1 MQENATSKNQNEPL
15 EGNNKKV
22 SAAKALISDV
32 LDSNAILFH
41 DQFDEAYLAENGDGR
56 KILKLDSEQ
65 FSKWLS
71 RQYWIKEQQPLPR
84 DADKQVVQTLSAFA
98 CIDGPSHDL
107 FVRLAKA
114 KDSSKLYYDL
124 ANGSVIETTPGGWN
138 IVSTPE
144 IMFRRVQQKA
154 QVIPEQDGAIGL
166 LRSYVNVASEDDWL
180 LFMVFTIAA
189 FIPGFPHAML
199 VLHGPQGAGK
209 TTPMKV
215 IKQLVDPS
223 ALEGMMLPENP
234 VDFVQLADQHAFLFF
249 DNLSSMTVKM
259 SDTFARAITG
269 DTLSRRK
276 LYSDNTAIV
285 YKIQNPLAVNGI
297 NQVIVKPDLL
307 ERSILIELER
317 ITPAT
322 RIPEDEFWEAFE
334 HDKPS
339 LLGAIFD
346 VLARAMAIY
355 PSVSSEGLPRMADF
369 SRWGCAI
376 SEAAGY
382 TQQDFLDA
390 YNANIDR
397 QNDEAIDASPVAKAV
412 IRLLEESD
420 DGFWQGSPETLFTTL
435 NSRADTIN
443 SRGNKYWPR
452 SPEIVT
458 KRLKDIQVNLQA
470 IGIRLEVG
478 RNGHGRFIILEQAE
492 KATELDEPTEQTP
505 DEPQQHLSVDGDEN
519 VSMSAT
525 SQV

>member
-1 MQENATSKNQNEPL
+1 MQENATTKNQNEPS

-32 LDSNAILFH
+32 LDSDAILFH

-56 KILKLDSEQ
+56 KVLKLESDQ
-65 FSKWLS
+65 FSKWLF
-71 RQYWIKEQQPLPR
+71 RQYWLKEQQPLPR

-98 CIDGPSHDL
+98 CIDGPCHDL

-114 KDSSKLYYDL
+114 KDGSKLYYDL
-124 ANGSVIETTPGGWN
+124 ANGSVVETTSAGWK

-144 IMFRRVQQKA
+144 IMFRRVQQKV
-154 QVIPEQDGAIGL
+154 QVTPEHDGAIGL
-166 LRSYVNVASEDDWL
+166 LRSYVNVASEEDWL

-223 ALEGMMLPENP
+223 ALEGMMLPDNP
-234 VDFVQLADQHAFLFF
+234 VEFVQLADQHAFLFF

-317 ITPAT
+317 ITPET

-334 HDKPS
+334 HDKPG

-346 VLARAMAIY
+346 VLAKAMAIY

-382 TQQDFLDA
+382 TRQAFLDA

-397 QNDEAIDASPVAKAV
+397 QNDEAIDASPIAKAV
-412 IRLLEESD
+412 IQLLEESD
-420 DGFWQGSPETLFTTL
+420 DGFWQGSPETLFHEL
-435 NSRADTIN
+435 HKRPDTIN
-443 SRGNKYWPR
+443 YRGNRYWPK

-458 KRLKDIQVNLQA
+458 KRLKDVQVNLQA
-470 IGIRLEVG
+470 VGIRLEIG
-478 RNGHGRFIILEQAE
+478 RNNRGRFIILEQTNRPE
-492 KATELDEPTEQTP
+492 ETDESQTQKP
-505 DEPQQHLSVDGDEN
+505 DEPQTKLGVDDDD
-519 VSMSAT
+519 VSMSAQ
-525 SQV
+525 SKV

>member
-1 MQENATSKNQNEPL
+1 
-15 EGNNKKV
+15 
-22 SAAKALISDV
+22 
-32 LDSNAILFH
+32 
-41 DQFDEAYLAENGDGR
+41 
-56 KILKLDSEQ
+56 
-65 FSKWLS
+65 
-71 RQYWIKEQQPLPR
+71 
-84 DADKQVVQTLSAFA
+84 
-98 CIDGPSHDL
+98 
-107 FVRLAKA
+107 
-114 KDSSKLYYDL
+114 
-124 ANGSVIETTPGGWN
+124 
-138 IVSTPE
+138 
-144 IMFRRVQQKA
+144 
-154 QVIPEQDGAIGL
+154 
-166 LRSYVNVASEDDWL
+166 
-180 LFMVFTIAA
+180 
-189 FIPGFPHAML
+189 
-199 VLHGPQGAGK
+199 
-209 TTPMKV
+209 
-215 IKQLVDPS
+215 
-223 ALEGMMLPENP
+223 
-234 VDFVQLADQHAFLFF
+234 
-249 DNLSSMTVKM
+249 M
-259 SDTFARAITG
+259 SDTLARAITG
-269 DTLSRRK
+269 DTFSKRRST
-276 LYSDNTAIV
+276 LITHDVV

-307 ERSILIELER
+307 ERSILIELQR
-317 ITPAT
+317 ITQEA

-376 SEAAGY
+376 SDAAGY

-412 IRLLEESD
+412 ILLLEESD
-420 DGFWQGSPETLFTTL
+420 DGYWQGSPEALFTTL

-443 SRGNKYWPR
+443 SRGNKYWPK

-478 RNGHGRFIILEQAE
+478 RNGHGRFIILEQTK
-492 KATELDEPTEQTP
+492 KAVELDEPTEQTP
-505 DEPQQHLSVDGDEN
+505 DNPQQHLPVDGNEN